1 MTLVWDCVYCCSD
14 SPVWGDLVPGQ
25 NPLRGRLQGQ
35 PALRR
40 LWTDRG
46 TYGASPLVWRIR
58 ISSDLHYFAGSAL
71 LPVWGSGSSEKRL
84 LDLLIRTKF
93 LWITGMRRRLL
104 THTSFISA
112 KTVVLLVLY
121 NTFSMYTVK
130 WQYYAKN
137 IWLLSILLNFHKR
150 AFKALKCIP
159 ACAYSFISVISGQWN
174 YFVADLKK
182 KKKTP
187 GQNQTF
193 PDPSQWFLPV
203 PR

>member
-1 MTLVWDCVYCCSD
+1 MIFKKKFWFKLNVGSGSKLTGKIIRIWISSVAEPKLLNFGFGSTFSFFVLSPGRALSIVRFMTLVWDCVYCCSD

-112 KTVVLLVLY
+112 KTVVLIVLY
-121 NTFSMYTVK
+121 NTFSMYTV
-130 WQYYAKN
+130 
-137 IWLLSILLNFHKR
+137 
-150 AFKALKCIP
+150 
-159 ACAYSFISVISGQWN
+159 
-174 YFVADLKK
+174 
-182 KKKTP
+182 
-187 GQNQTF
+187 
-193 PDPSQWFLPV
+193 
-203 PR
+203 

>member
-104 THTSFISA
+104 THTVRLSFPPKLWFYSYFTTHSVCTLFSDNIMQKIFDYFQFYWISI
-112 KTVVLLVLY
+112 KERLKPWNVSQHVPTVLFLLFRD
-121 NTFSMYTVK
+121 NE
-130 WQYYAKN
+130 
-137 IWLLSILLNFHKR
+137 IILLR
-150 AFKALKCIP
+150 I
-159 ACAYSFISVISGQWN
+159 
-174 YFVADLKK
+174 
-182 KKKTP
+182 
-187 GQNQTF
+187 
-193 PDPSQWFLPV
+193 
-203 PR
+203 